1 MADLK
6 LGLLPKQRTVRITV
20 VLCEPLK
27 DERDAHAAEH
37 RRLCEHESVETAAL
51 MPHVREVFIGA
62 DCAWCGRQKPTKR
75 ALNGR
80 RSIHYRPPEDGV
92 ARDDGGR

>member
-20 VLCEPLK
+20 VPCEPLR

-37 RRLCEHESVETAAL
+37 GRPYEHESVETAAL
-51 MPHVREVFIGA
+51 MPHMLEAFIRA
-62 DCAWCGRQKPTKR
+62 DCAWCGRQKQKKK

-80 RSIHYRPPEDGV
+80 RSIHYRPPDDGF
-92 ARDDGGR
+92 ACDDGGR